1 MFLSP
6 ACYSHVPHGVS
17 ANNGPKQNGNLI
29 DYSGP
34 KKKKPPVTYYF
45 YYFIL
50 PEELQTCTSISRRKI

>member
-1 MFLSP
+1 M
-6 ACYSHVPHGVS
+6 PHGVS